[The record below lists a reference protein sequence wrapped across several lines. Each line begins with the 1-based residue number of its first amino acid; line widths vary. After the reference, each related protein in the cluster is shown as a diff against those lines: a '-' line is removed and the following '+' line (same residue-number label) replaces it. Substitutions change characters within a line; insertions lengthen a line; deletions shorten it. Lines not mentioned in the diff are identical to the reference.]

1 MPLTITFPDELATTL
16 RTKAETFDQ
25 SVDEFTISFLARA
38 FNGTPYYYPIIEE
51 QKHEDEEEDELTLE
65 ELVAKIK
72 ATPPDPTAIHPPTE
86 SLLDILLNS
95 PPEPDP
101 DFDPEEWN
109 QQWAQYEA
117 EMKARSLADEIEER
131 RF

>member
-1 MPLTITFPDELATTL
+1 MPLTITFPDELATRL
-16 RTKAETFDQ
+16 RTKAEILDQ
-25 SVDEFTISFLARA
+25 SVDEFTINFLDHA
-38 FNGTPYYYPIIEE
+38 FNGATFYYPIIEE
-51 QKHEDEEEDELTLE
+51 QELEDQKEDELTLE
-65 ELVAKIK
+65 EVVAKIK
-72 ATPPDPTAIHPPTE
+72 ATPPDQTAIHPPTE

-101 DFDPEEWN
+101 DFDSEEWDN
-109 QQWAQYEA
+109 QWAQYET

>member
-16 RTKAETFDQ
+16 RTKADSFNQPVDQ
-25 SVDEFTISFLARA
+25 FTISFLDRA
-38 FNGTPYYYPIIEE
+38 FNGTPHYAPIVEE
-51 QKHEDEEEDELTLE
+51 LKYEDDEDDELTLE

-72 ATPPDPTAIHPPTE
+72 ATPPDPRAIHPPTE

-95 PPEPDP
+95 PPEPEP
-101 DFDPEEWN
+101 DFDAEKWD

-117 EMKARSLADEIEER
+117 EMKARSLADEMEER